1 MRTGEIMNEKIALEI
16 YRKHISAKKIKIER
30 CEVGYGNYVYIISDE
45 TYKYVIR
52 CSNENNAYEN
62 TIYWLKRLAKV
73 NIPVPEVIANG
84 KYQNYNYVILS
95 YLDGKDLGIVYPT
108 LSKNEKLK
116 IAGEVVRIQKA
127 VGTIDLDIEA
137 NWAWTSFIQYML
149 DRAKER
155 IEKNGCYFDIN
166 KVERLR
172 EMSKMLQDYFCHIKP
187 IAYLDDISTKNLL
200 IDKGK
205 VSGIIDVDWIGIGD
219 KLTYVALSN
228 VALLNMDY
236 DTDYIDFLLEEM
248 KISQI
253 EKKAFIFYSLLFC
266 VDFMGER
273 GMQFGDKKID
283 INEAIIARLNK
294 IYDKLIIEWNDLNL

>member
-1 MRTGEIMNEKIALEI
+1 MNEKTALEI
-16 YRKHISAKKIKIER
+16 FKKQISTEECNIER
-30 CEVGYGNYVYIISDE
+30 CEVGHGNYVYIISDE
-45 TYKYVIR
+45 TDKYVIR
-52 CSNENNAYEN
+52 CNDENNAYEN
-62 TIYWLKRLAKV
+62 TIYWLRQLEKV
-73 NIPVPEVIANG
+73 NIPVPKVLANG

-108 LSKNEKLK
+108 LSNDEKRK
-116 IAGEVVRIQKA
+116 IAREVVRIQNVVSTIE
-127 VGTIDLDIEA
+127 VGDIEE
-137 NWAWTSFIQYML
+137 NWTWNNSFIQYML

-155 IEKNGCYFDIN
+155 IEKNGYFDIN

-172 EMSKMLQDYFCHIKP
+172 KMSKLLQDYFYQIEP

-200 IDKGK
+200 IKEGA

-228 VALLNMDY
+228 VALLNMDF
-236 DTDYIDFLLEEM
+236 DTDYIDYLLQEM
-248 KISQI
+248 KINQI

-273 GMQFGDKKID
+273 GMRFGDKRID
-283 INEAIIARLNK
+283 VNEIIINRLNK
-294 IYDKLIIEWNDLNL
+294 IYDNLIIEWNCLKS